1 MIFTIVT
8 RNGYSANTGRFNGNF
23 CVMLK
28 FTERSKAPGMTL
40 KKTLLSLNGISTLQV
55 ILC

>member
-8 RNGYSANTGRFNGNF
+8 RNGYSANAGRFNGNF